1 MEVDMGRF
9 TFAFAFILA
18 TAPAFAHDS
27 KGPNGGRITDLGRF
41 HAELT
46 TKGNTVELYVT
57 DSANKAM
64 AMDGYKGLAVIV
76 VGGKS
81 ERIDLA
87 PVRGNKLAGTATVAI
102 PPNAKGVVRL
112 NAPNGNTSQ
121 AEFD

>member
-9 TFAFAFILA
+9 TFAFALILA

-46 TKGNTVELYVT
+46 TKGNTVELHVT
-57 DSANKAM
+57 NSSKSS
-64 AMDGYKGLAVIV
+64 GHGRVQGLAVIV